1 MRMPLTCSAQPAGT
15 CRLQPAFEGQ
25 VVAYAFGL
33 AASSSFPVIV
43 LGIFWR
49 GTTAAVAE
57 PAVAR
62 SERTI

>member
-1 MRMPLTCSAQPAGT
+1 V
-15 CRLQPAFEGQ
+15 GQ